1 MPTLHHDLV
10 LTLFYDKKT
19 LNKVNLLAGADPRV
33 ILPAGNAGEQQ
44 RLPARAAGLSLRRRD
59 PAALGLL
66 RRGVR
71 EDKPD
76 GVRVRVRQ
84 LPVTP
89 MDRPHLWIQTER
101 YAKITYIDYAF
112 LAVLELIKR

>member
-1 MPTLHHDLV
+1 M
-10 LTLFYDKKT
+10 
-19 LNKVNLLAGADPRV
+19 NLLAGADPRV

-76 GVRVRVRQ
+76 GVRVRIRQ